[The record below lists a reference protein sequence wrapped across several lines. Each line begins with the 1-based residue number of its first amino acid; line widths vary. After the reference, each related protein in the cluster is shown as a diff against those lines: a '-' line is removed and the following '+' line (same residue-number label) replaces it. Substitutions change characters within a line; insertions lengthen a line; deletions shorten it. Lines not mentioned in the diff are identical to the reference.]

1 MTKIWKLI
9 QRAKSYNKL
18 ISNQVGVKNL
28 FIWSLKGYRFDL
40 NPLNANHDKLHCT
53 LLWSMYCLNFREKID
68 LDISYE
74 SSISRQLTWNVVPY
88 LIPRTATNFKSAVCF
103 LWACESNRVS
113 FNYCVR
119 NVWFILQAQ
128 WKNVVLISTQRTH
141 DKVIYMEIKNT
152 QHGAWY
158 LWSMT
163 RQK

>member
-1 MTKIWKLI
+1 MQRVIISSFQIRSVSKIFLSGAWKDTALI
-9 QRAKSYNKL
+9 L
-18 ISNQVGVKNL
+18 T
-28 FIWSLKGYRFDL
+28 LKTPY
-40 NPLNANHDKLHCT
+40 CT
-53 LLWSMYCLNFREKID
+53 LLWSMYYLNFREKID
-68 LDISYE
+68 LDSSYQ
-74 SSISRQLTWNVVPY
+74 SSISRQFTWNVVPY
-88 LIPRTATNFKSAVCF
+88 LIPRTATNFKSVVCF

-119 NVWFILQAQ
+119 NVWFILKAQ

-141 DKVIYMEIKNT
+141 DKVICCGIYMEFKNT